1 MKVGDL
7 VEYDNP
13 VDAGYVG
20 LVVET
25 FPEWPNGPVIMILWA
40 CGKETYTPPTM
51 LKLCEEVKNESR

>member
-13 VDAGYVG
+13 VDTG
-20 LVVET
+20 LIGIVVEI
-25 FPEWPNGPVIMILWA
+25 FAKWPSGPVVMVLWT

-51 LKLCEEVKNESR
+51 LKLCEVE